1 MDLEERILIL
11 IPTVFFFV
19 TVGWGLIFQQ
29 ITFNEL
35 RDADASHYQETRAIL
50 SPHFHQV
57 TYSDAIFVFM
67 VNGIVWILQL
77 YQEALGV
84 VVMVTGVVVAVT
96 GLLSTFMWR
105 YENGQRISTWTLR
118 ATMVLIA
125 IEFVMFIFI
134 P

>member
-11 IPTVFFFV
+11 VLTLFFFV
-19 TVGWGLIFQQ
+19 TVAWGVIFQRV
-29 ITFNEL
+29 ILNEL
-35 RDADASHYQETRAIL
+35 READAPHFQKTKAIL

-77 YQEALGV
+77 YQTALGV
-84 VVMVTGVVVAVT
+84 LVMVTGVILAVT

-105 YENGQRISTWTLR
+105 YQGGETISEWTLR
-118 ATMVLIA
+118 LTLVVAA
-125 IEFVMFIFI
+125 IEFAMFVFI